1 MSQENVEIVRHGYE
15 LLESRDIEAW
25 IGLFDA
31 DVEAHDLAGIPDD
44 PIRRGHDALREWVA
58 MMDEIWVEPRYAPE
72 EFMEAGEFIVVAVRA
87 TAQGRGSGVPLDIP
101 IFQVFEVQGGKIRRL
116 WAYRDRAEALEAAGL
131 SE

>member
-1 MSQENVEIVRHGYE
+1 MI
-15 LLESRDIEAW
+15 
-25 IGLFDA
+25 
-31 DVEAHDLAGIPDD
+31 
-44 PIRRGHDALREWVA
+44 
-58 MMDEIWVEPRYAPE
+58 DEIWVEPRYAPE

-87 TAQGRGSGVPLDIP
+87 RPRVGVGRPLDIP